1 MANPSQREAARP
13 WLAKGAGDLR
23 SAQAL
28 LDLDPPENEAASF
41 HSQQAAEKFLKG
53 FLAYHGTEPPRTHD
67 LSVLLDLAIDHKQ
80 DLETLREAAR
90 FLVPYAVEVRYPFA
104 GDPPT
109 AEEAQEA
116 LSHARTICE
125 RIETEVEIEP

>member
-1 MANPSQREAARP
+1 MADASQYEAARA

-28 LDLDPPENEAASF
+28 LDLDPPETEAASF

-53 FLAYHGTEPPRTHD
+53 FLAHHGTEPPRTHD
-67 LSVLLDLAIDHKQ
+67 LSVLLDLAIDHQQ
-80 DLETLREAAR
+80 DLETLREAVR

-104 GDPPT
+104 AEPPS

-116 LSHARTICE
+116 LSQPRAICE
-125 RIETEVEIEP
+125 RIETEVEIER

>member
-1 MANPSQREAARP
+1 MADPSPHEAVRA

-23 SAQAL
+23 SAEAL
-28 LDLDPPENEAASF
+28 LDLDPPETEAASF

-67 LSVLLDLAIDHKQ
+67 LSVLLDLAIDHE
-80 DLETLREAAR
+80 DGLETLRQAAR

-109 AEEAQEA
+109 AEEAQKA
-116 LSHARTICE
+116 LSHARAICE
-125 RIETEVEIEP
+125 RIETEVETEP